1 MLRPISEASNTLEAS
16 VFQALKFKNLIAL
29 CVFFDI
35 KFKVLK

>member
-1 MLRPISEASNTLEAS
+1 MLRPISDASTTLEAS